1 MTRDGDIPTI
11 FNPRGRN
18 RAPSVVVTEEGVAN
32 GPFAHADSVSSQQE
46 SQCAGELLSPA
57 PPCGIA
63 GKLKSCS
70 TSLCSKSARKIYFGI
85 WVTVCVTASWV
96 GATHCI
102 KYLYLRRP
110 KDTDID
116 ADPVLIPH
124 DTSGINMTLLQT
136 LYTTSYQAPFFTT
149 WFVTNWTM
157 LFFPLYF
164 LCRLSNRRCESIS
177 DILSESIRDFRDKG
191 FTAVRFMTRCSLFC
205 ILWVGTNYMYIMS
218 LRILL
223 ATDVMALFATN
234 VSFVYLLSWVILHEQ
249 FVGIRIMAVIICD
262 TGVALLAYM
271 DGITGSPTL
280 GGVVLATSA
289 AAGSAVYKV
298 LFKKVIGDATYGQ
311 VALFFSLIGMLNAAF
326 LWPLCLGLFL
336 MGVETLHWDMLPW
349 PALLTSSVLS
359 LVANLLGNF
368 SVALTYDLFITL
380 GLITAVPVSAALDVV
395 LYGASFEGMKL
406 AGMILI
412 GVGFFLV
419 MFPDNWPD
427 YITRLLRNIIML
439 SHSARWSRRSR
450 HGSNGP
456 RNHVVDYRTG
466 YIRSHLRSPSG
477 RVR

>member
-18 RAPSVVVTEEGVAN
+18 RTPSVVVTEEGVAN

-46 SQCAGELLSPA
+46 SAGEPLTTTPTGCVA
-57 PPCGIA
+57 RV
-63 GKLKSCS
+63 KSCS
-70 TSLCSKSARKIYFGI
+70 TSLCAKSARKIYFGI

-110 KDTDID
+110 RDEYTD

-124 DTSGINMTLLQT
+124 DTSDLNMTVVHT
-136 LYTTSYQAPFFTT
+136 LYVKILFQTASYRAPFFTT
-149 WFVTNWTM
+149 WFITNWTM
-157 LFFPLYF
+157 LFFPLYYVT
-164 LCRLSNRRCESIS
+164 RLSSRRCECIS
-177 DILSESIRDFRDKG
+177 EIFAESIRDFRDKG

-205 ILWVGTNYMYIMS
+205 ILWVGTNYMYILS
-218 LRILL
+218 LKILL

-298 LFKKVIGDATYGQ
+298 LFKKVIGEATYGQ

-326 LWPLCLGLFL
+326 LWPLSLALFL
-336 MGVETLHWDMLPW
+336 TGVETLHWDKLPW

-368 SVALTYDLFITL
+368 SVVLTYDLFITL
-380 GLITAVPVSAALDVV
+380 GLITAVPVSAGKLKDQVTLDVV

-412 GVGFFLV
+412 AVGFFLV

-427 YITRLLRNIIML
+427 YITRLLR
-439 SHSARWSRRSR
+439 
-450 HGSNGP
+450 
-456 RNHVVDYRTG
+456 
-466 YIRSHLRSPSG
+466 
-477 RVR
+477 

>member
-1 MTRDGDIPTI
+1 MSVQGGGDIPTI
-11 FNPRGRN
+11 FNPGGGRQ
-18 RAPSVVVTEEGVAN
+18 RTPSVVVTEEGGVGVAN
-32 GPFAHADSVSSQQE
+32 GPFGHADSIGSQPESSGGGATAT
-46 SQCAGELLSPA
+46 AGGDGIMTTPPATPA
-57 PPCGIA
+57 PGTFA
-63 GKLKSCS
+63 GKMKSCS
-70 TSLCSKSARKIYFGI
+70 TSVCSRSARK
-85 WVTVCVTASWV
+85 TV
-96 GATHCI
+96 
-102 KYLYLRRP
+102 
-110 KDTDID
+110 
-116 ADPVLIPH
+116 
-124 DTSGINMTLLQT
+124 
-136 LYTTSYQAPFFTT
+136 SYQAPFFTT

-157 LFFPLYF
+157 LFFPLYY
-164 LCRLSNRRCESIS
+164 LTRLSNRRCESIFE
-177 DILSESIRDFRDKG
+177 ILSESIRDFRDKG

-218 LRILL
+218 LRILP

-289 AAGSAVYKV
+289 AAASAVYKV
-298 LFKKVIGDATYGQ
+298 LFRKVVGDATYAQ

-336 MGVETLHWDMLPW
+336 LGTESLHWETLPW
-349 PALLTSSVLS
+349 PALLAASCLS

-395 LYGASFEGMKL
+395 LYDASFEGMKL

-412 GVGFFLV
+412 AVGFFLV

-427 YITRLLRNIIML
+427 YITRLLR
-439 SHSARWSRRSR
+439 
-450 HGSNGP
+450 
-456 RNHVVDYRTG
+456 
-466 YIRSHLRSPSG
+466 
-477 RVR
+477 